1 MVSRTSSASSES
13 SQRTVSDAENRHRH
27 FARLYE
33 CMSRLYRT
41 EIKDHQQTTALI
53 DELMN
58 ELKQARAIFGPI
70 NKQLESEILQLCLRK
85 LEQGR

>member
-13 SQRTVSDAENRHRH
+13 SQRTVSDAENRHRQ

-41 EIKDHQQTTALI
+41 EIKDHELTTSLI

-58 ELKQARAIFGPI
+58 ELKSARANFGPVS
-70 NKQLESEILQLCLRK
+70 KQLECEILQLCLRK
-85 LEQGR
+85 LEQSR